1 MITLE
6 QVRLLDQKVNDAVEL
21 IDSLRTENRMLND
34 KLESYQNKI
43 SELEILLSSLKDG
56 QSEVEIGFQKALET
70 LSGIEEAEQAE
81 DAPEETVQQEASSPA
96 PESAAE
102 EAVEEESDE
111 EEQTGA
117 ELDIF

>member
-1 MITLE
+1 
-6 QVRLLDQKVNDAVEL
+6 
-21 IDSLRTENRMLND
+21 MLND

-43 SELEILLSSLKDG
+43 SELEVLLSSLKDG

-70 LSGIEEAEQAE
+70 LSGIEEEEGTPQAP
-81 DAPEETVQQEASSPA
+81 AQQEAASPA
-96 PESAAE
+96 PESSAD
-102 EAVEEESDE
+102 EAVEEESEE